1 MDVLFGL
8 CNPDLTNFVLLL
20 KVHDQLVLSLND
32 VSVFFDGIASV
43 IKPLF
48 EVLDFL
54 SLNLVQN
61 F

>member
-8 CNPDLTNFVLLL
+8 RNPDLANFVLLL
-20 KVHDQLVLSLND
+20 KVYDQLVLSLND

>member
-20 KVHDQLVLSLND
+20 QVYDQLVLSLND

>member
-20 KVHDQLVLSLND
+20 KVYDQLVLSLND
-32 VSVFFDGIASV
+32 VSVFFDGIAGV

>member
-8 CNPDLTNFVLLL
+8 RNPDLTNFVLLL
-20 KVHDQLVLSLND
+20 KVYDQLVLSLND
-32 VSVFFDGIASV
+32 IPVFFDGTARV

-48 EVLDFL
+48 EVLNFL

>member
-20 KVHDQLVLSLND
+20 KVYDQLVLSLND

>member
-20 KVHDQLVLSLND
+20 KIYDQLVLSLND

>member
-8 CNPDLTNFVLLL
+8 RNPDLTNFVLLL
-20 KVHDQLVLSLND
+20 KVYDQLVLSLND